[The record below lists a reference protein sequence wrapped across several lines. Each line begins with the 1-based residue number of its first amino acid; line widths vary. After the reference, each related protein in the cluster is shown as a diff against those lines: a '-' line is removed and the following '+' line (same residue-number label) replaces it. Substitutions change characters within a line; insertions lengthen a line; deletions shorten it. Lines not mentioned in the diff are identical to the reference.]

1 MGWLREQVEAATW
14 PIGAITAFVN
24 RRANDIGQQ
33 RLDGNADLGVFVH
46 GGTEGTAQP
55 PDVQRALV
63 VHNFGNAPDVI
74 EHSRGAFCALSG
86 GAGTRRFACGE
97 AMAHSAHYGVEL
109 FRRQALGQDCDELLE
124 NGNIGAGEER
134 LGVLRDAVC
143 VGGLPDPTAAR
154 DALLDDAVTFEGG
167 EVRSNSVSRESQGAR
182 DLVNGET
189 RAPQQRHDPTSRTL
203 VKLLTP
209 AV

>member
-46 GGTEGTAQP
+46 GGTERTAQP

-86 GAGTRRFACGE
+86 GAGTRRLAGGE
-97 AMAHSAHYGVEL
+97 AVAHGAHHGVDV
-109 FRRQALGQDCDELLE
+109 FRRESLGQDGEELLK
-124 NGNIGAGEER
+124 NG
-134 LGVLRDAVC
+134 D
-143 VGGLPDPTAAR
+143 
-154 DALLDDAVTFEGG
+154 
-167 EVRSNSVSRESQGAR
+167 VSA
-182 DLVNGET
+182 
-189 RAPQQRHDPTSRTL
+189 
-203 VKLLTP
+203 
-209 AV
+209 